1 MFHKLK
7 GRLKSETLEL
17 TIMYALC
24 VRGKGLYRKKL
35 YINLRQQRK
44 KKKKKISKAQSVQK
58 RTRVSITLLSLTP
71 VCCGKV

>member
-35 YINLRQQRK
+35 YINLRQQS

-71 VCCGKV
+71 VCCRKV

>member
-17 TIMYALC
+17 TIVYTLC

-35 YINLRQQRK
+35 CINLRQQRK
-44 KKKKKISKAQSVQK
+44 KKKNE
-58 RTRVSITLLSLTP
+58 
-71 VCCGKV
+71 

>member
-1 MFHKLK
+1 MK

-17 TIMYALC
+17 TIMNALC

-44 KKKKKISKAQSVQK
+44 KKKKKSVRHSQYK
-58 RTRVSITLLSLTP
+58 REPELVLP
-71 VCCGKV
+71 FCP